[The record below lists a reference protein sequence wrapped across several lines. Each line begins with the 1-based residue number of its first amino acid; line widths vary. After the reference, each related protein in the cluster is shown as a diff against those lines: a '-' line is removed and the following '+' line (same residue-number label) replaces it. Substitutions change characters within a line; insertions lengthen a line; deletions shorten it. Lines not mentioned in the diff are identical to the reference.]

1 MVNSLYYHAYQ
12 VSTCSI
18 VNPTILSASMKNNF
32 LPIMKKSLKQTSCWL
47 VFAFT
52 LIALSAPLNAQKNDN
67 WRVPDLQQERFIF
80 EKNISFD
87 PSIQSPAA
95 FLGYELGERMSI
107 YYQVVD
113 YAKNIAE
120 QSNRVSYNE
129 YGQTHEG
136 RPLVYLVI
144 THPDNHA
151 RLEEIRLAN
160 AKLSDPLATSEAE
173 AQEIMKTNPVVISHS
188 YTIHGNEASSTE
200 AAMQVAYRLAAAT
213 DAKTEALLKDVVFI
227 AYITVNPDGRDR
239 YAYWYNSVAK
249 NVVGI
254 NADELEHDAPWP
266 NGRTNHYWFD
276 LNRDWIWG
284 VHPEMRGL
292 TGVYQ
297 QWLPQLHVDY
307 HEQGYNANYFTMPGT
322 TPRNKLLPD
331 LYEAFSDTIGRA
343 NGKFFDEEKLNY
355 FTREAFDFFYPGY
368 GSSYPSVFGAIGM
381 LTEQGGIG
389 AGRAVV
395 TNDGY
400 ILTFRQRIY
409 DHYKTS
415 LATIGKAA
423 EHKNMFQKYTYD
435 ANNPNNSK
443 SDIKAYVFE
452 NDANGHLNQ
461 VLDILMHHKVE
472 VHQLT
477 DDWKVKKA
485 QQYPNDGSSSTTL
498 KAGSY
503 VVSTNQARHLFIN
516 SLMQKDMTIEDS
528 VMYDMSTWSA
538 PLAYNLGTH
547 AVYDEVKSAVLTKLE
562 SAPKNAGKIHG
573 NVAKAYAFVI
583 DWDQKTAPQALSL
596 LWKQGYRVRSAEK
609 SFSPDG
615 KLKFPEGSLIVLVG
629 RNLVKSAT
637 MSADIATIA
646 ESTGVQIHALASG
659 RMLEGIDLASN
670 RSRPVTM
677 PKVGMLVDEPFSTNS
692 SGFIYYL
699 FDQEVVFPVNRIRA
713 SSLKQSALSGVGR
726 SRYGGADLL
735 DYDVLVLPPA
745 SRLNR
750 VFDKGGKAEL
760 LAWIRNGGTLV
771 LNGSSAQW
779 FASDSTLSGAVK
791 LRKMTPSANDKAVAS
806 DLRYEERERHYGL
819 KRIPGAAMVS
829 KVDGSNPLAFGLP
842 DHFYNLKFNADV
854 LEPNSS
860 LNSAVR
866 YESDVTKLMA
876 SGYASSENLEHI
888 AGGTMAGVMDMGQ
901 GKVVFI
907 MDDTQYRMFWRGG
920 ERLLINAVMILG
932 AY

>member
-1 MVNSLYYHAYQ
+1 
-12 VSTCSI
+12 
-18 VNPTILSASMKNNF
+18 MKNTLKLAKHVAQLF
-32 LPIMKKSLKQTSCWL
+32 LAL
-47 VFAFT
+47 VVCYTFLAST
-52 LIALSAPLNAQKNDN
+52 LVAQINDN
-67 WRVPDLQQERFIF
+67 WRQPDLQQDRFIF
-80 EKNISFD
+80 EKNLSFD
-87 PSIQSPAA
+87 ENIHSPAA
-95 FLGYELGERMSI
+95 FLGYELGDRMSI
-107 YYQVVD
+107 YHQVVS
-113 YAKNIAE
+113 YAKNLAQ
-120 QSNRVSYNE
+120 QSDRVTYNE

-160 AKLSDPLATSEAE
+160 EKLANPLATSEAE
-173 AQEIMKTNPVVISHS
+173 AKEIMKTNPVVVSHS
-188 YTIHGNEASSTE
+188 YNIHGNEASSTE

-213 DAKTEALLKDVVFI
+213 DDKTEALLKDLVFI

-239 YAYWYNSVAK
+239 YAYWYNGVAK

-254 NADELEHDAPWP
+254 NPDELEHDAPWP

-307 HEQGYNANYFTMPGT
+307 HEQGYNSNYFTMPGT

-343 NGKFFDEEKLNY
+343 NGKFFDDEKLNY

-409 DHYKTS
+409 DHYRTS
-415 LATIGKAA
+415 LATIGKAV
-423 EHKNMFQKYTYD
+423 EHKEMFQQYTYE
-435 ANNPNNSK
+435 ANNPKNSK
-443 SDIKAYVFE
+443 SDVKAYVFE
-452 NDANGHLNQ
+452 KDMHGHLPK

-472 VHQLT
+472 VHELT
-477 DDWKVKKA
+477 ADWKVKKA
-485 QQYPNDGSSSTTL
+485 QQYPNNGTTSTTL

-516 SLMQKDMTIEDS
+516 SLLQKDMAIEDS

-547 AVYDEVKSAVLTKLE
+547 AVYDDVASAKVSLVST
-562 SAPKNAGKIHG
+562 APKNEGVVYG
-573 NVAKAYAFVI
+573 NVEDAYAFVI
-583 DWDQKTAPQALSL
+583 NWDQKSAPMALSQ
-596 LWKQGYRVRSAEK
+596 LWKHNYKVRSAEK
-609 SFSPDG
+609 AFSPDG

-629 RNLVKSAT
+629 RNLAKSAT
-637 MSADIATIA
+637 ITEDIKDIAD
-646 ESTGVQIHALASG
+646 ETGVQIHALSSG

-670 RSRPVTM
+670 RARPINM
-677 PKVGMLVDEPFSTNS
+677 PKVGMLVDEPFNTYSA
-692 SGFIYYL
+692 GFMYYL
-699 FDQEVVFPVNRIRA
+699 FDQEVVFPINRIRA
-713 SSLKQSALSGVGR
+713 SSLSQSALSGVGG
-726 SRYGGADLL
+726 SRYGGVDLL
-735 DYDVLVLPPA
+735 DYDVMVLPPA

-750 VFDKGGKAEL
+750 VFDKGGKSQL
-760 LAWIRNGGTLV
+760 LAWVRNGGTLV
-771 LNGSSAQW
+771 LNGSSAEW
-779 FASDSTLSGAVK
+779 FANDSTLSGSVK
-791 LRKMTPSANDKAVAS
+791 MRKMIPSANDKAIAS
-806 DLRYEERERHYGL
+806 DLRYEERERFYGL
-819 KRIPGAAMVS
+819 KRIPGAAMLS
-829 KVDGSNPLAFGLP
+829 KVDGSNPLAFGLSNQ
-842 DHFYNLKFNADV
+842 FYNLKFSEDV
-854 LEPNSS
+854 LEPNPS

-866 YESDVTKLMA
+866 YEADVEKLMA
-876 SGYASSENLEHI
+876 SGYASPENLAHI
-888 AGGTMAGVMDMGQ
+888 AGGTMAGVMEMGQ

-920 ERLLINAVMILG
+920 ERLLINAVMLVSG
-932 AY
+932 F

>member
-1 MVNSLYYHAYQ
+1 MSTSFKLWASCLLFSLF
-12 VSTCSI
+12 S
-18 VNPTILSASMKNNF
+18 LSY
-32 LPIMKKSLKQTSCWL
+32 
-47 VFAFT
+47 
-52 LIALSAPLNAQKNDN
+52 SAELLAQNEDH
-67 WRVPDLQQERFIF
+67 WRVPDLQQERFVF
-80 EKNISFD
+80 EKNIAFD
-87 PSIQSPAA
+87 NAIESPAS
-95 FLGYELGERMSI
+95 FLGYELGDRMSI
-107 YYQVVD
+107 YHQVVS
-113 YAKNIAE
+113 YAKNLSS
-120 QSNRVSYNE
+120 QSNRVSYHE

-144 THPDNHA
+144 THEDNHV
-151 RLEEIRLAN
+151 RLEDIRLAN
-160 AKLSDPLATSEAE
+160 LKLADPIATSEAE
-173 AQEIMKTNPVVISHS
+173 AQEIMKTNPVVVSHS
-188 YTIHGNEASSTE
+188 YNIHGNEASSTE

-213 DAKTEALLKDVVFI
+213 DAKTEALLKDLVFI

-254 NADELEHDAPWP
+254 NPDELEHDAPWP

-307 HEQGYNANYFTMPGT
+307 HEQGYNSNYFTMPGT

-415 LATIGKAA
+415 LATLGKAA
-423 EHKNMFQKYTYD
+423 EHKNMFQKYTYE
-435 ANNPNNSK
+435 ANDPKNSK
-443 SDIKAYVFE
+443 SDVKAYVFE
-452 NDANGHLNQ
+452 KDLDGHLPQ

-472 VHQLT
+472 VHQLIA
-477 DDWKVKKA
+477 DLRVKNA
-485 QQYPNDGSSSTTL
+485 QLFPNNETSTTTL

-516 SLMQKDMTIEDS
+516 SLLQKDMAIEDS

-538 PLAYNLGTH
+538 PLAYNLGTY
-547 AVYDEVKSAVLTKLE
+547 AVYDDIKPAILSKVET
-562 SAPKNAGKIHG
+562 APKTEGKVHG
-573 NVAKAYAFVI
+573 NAANAYAFVI
-583 DWDQKTAPQALSL
+583 DWDQKVAPQALSL
-596 LWKQGYRVRSAEK
+596 LWKHGYKVRSAEK
-609 SFSPDG
+609 AFSPDR
-615 KLKFPEGSLIVLVG
+615 KQKFPEGSLIILVG
-629 RNLVKSAT
+629 RNLEKSAT
-637 MSADIATIA
+637 IAADLTSIA
-646 ESTGVQIHALASG
+646 SQTGVQIHALASG

-670 RSRPVTM
+670 RARPINM
-677 PKVGMLVDEPFSTNS
+677 PKVGMLVDEPFNTYSA
-692 SGFIYYL
+692 GFIYYL

-713 SSLKQSALSGVGR
+713 SSLSQSALSGVGG
-726 SRYGGADLL
+726 SRYGGVDLL
-735 DYDVLVLPPA
+735 DYDVMILPPA

-760 LAWIRNGGTLV
+760 MAWVRNGGTLV
-771 LNGSSAQW
+771 LNGSSAAW
-779 FASDSTLSGAVK
+779 FAGDSTLSGSLK
-791 LRKMTPSANDKAVAS
+791 LRQMVPSAKDKAAAS
-806 DLRYEERERHYGL
+806 DLRYEERERFYGL
-819 KRIPGAAMVS
+819 QRIPGAAMVS
-829 KVDGSNPLAFGLP
+829 KTDGSNPLAFGLP
-842 DHFYNLKFNADV
+842 EQFYNLKFNEDV
-854 LEPNSS
+854 LEPNLA

-866 YESDVTKLMA
+866 YESNAEKLMA
-876 SGYASSENLEHI
+876 SGYASKENLAHI
-888 AGGTMAGVMDMGQ
+888 AGGTMAGVMNIGQ

-907 MDDTQYRMFWRGG
+907 IDDTQYRMFWRGG
-920 ERLLINAVMILG
+920 ERLLINAVMIMS

>member
-1 MVNSLYYHAYQ
+1 MNYTFLKPM
-12 VSTCSI
+12 SI
-18 VNPTILSASMKNNF
+18 SFKLWASCLLIPLFCLSYSAEVLAQNN
-32 LPIMKKSLKQTSCWL
+32 
-47 VFAFT
+47 
-52 LIALSAPLNAQKNDN
+52 DH
-67 WRVPDLQQERFIF
+67 WRVPDLQQERFVF
-80 EKNISFD
+80 EKNITFD
-87 PSIQSPAA
+87 SAIESPAS
-95 FLGYELGERMSI
+95 FLGYELGDRMSI
-107 YYQVVD
+107 YYQVVE
-113 YAKNIAE
+113 YAKNLAN
-120 QSNRVSYNE
+120 QSDRVLYKE

-144 THPDNHA
+144 THPENHA

-160 AKLSDPLATSEAE
+160 EKLANPVLTSEAE
-173 AQEIMKTNPVVISHS
+173 AQEIMKTNPVVVSHS
-188 YTIHGNEASSTE
+188 YNIHGNEASSTE

-254 NADELEHDAPWP
+254 SPDELEHDAPWP

-331 LYEAFSDTIGRA
+331 LYEAFTDTIGRA

-368 GSSYPSVFGAIGM
+368 GSSYPSVFGSIGM

-409 DHYKTS
+409 DHYRTS

-435 ANNPNNSK
+435 ANNPKNSK
-443 SDIKAYVFE
+443 SNVKAYVFE
-452 NDANGHLNQ
+452 NDLNGHLPK

-472 VHQLT
+472 VHQLVSDT
-477 DDWKVKKA
+477 KVKNA
-485 QQYPNDGSSSTTL
+485 QLFPNNKSTSVTL

-516 SLMQKDMTIEDS
+516 SLLQKDMAIEDS

-538 PLAYNLGTH
+538 PLAYNLATY
-547 AVYDEVKSAVLTKLE
+547 AVYDELKANNLSKVET
-562 SAPKNAGKIHG
+562 APINEGRVHG
-573 NVAKAYAFVI
+573 NASNAYAFVI
-583 DWDQKTAPQALSL
+583 DWDQKVAPKALSL
-596 LWKQGYRVRSAEK
+596 LWKHGYRVRSAEK
-609 SFSPDG
+609 GFSPDG
-615 KLKFPEGSLIVLVG
+615 KQKFPEGSLIILVG
-629 RNLVKSAT
+629 RNLEKSAT
-637 MSADIATIA
+637 IANDLKAIAT
-646 ESTGVQIHALASG
+646 ESGAQIHALASG
-659 RMLEGIDLASN
+659 RMMEGIDLASN
-670 RSRPVTM
+670 RARPLNM
-677 PKVGMLVDEPFSTNS
+677 PKVGMLVDEPFNTYSA
-692 SGFIYYL
+692 GFIYYL

-713 SSLKQSALSGVGR
+713 SSLRQSALSGVGG
-726 SRYGGADLL
+726 SRYGGVDLL
-735 DYDVLVLPPA
+735 DYDVMILPPA

-760 LAWIRNGGTLV
+760 MEWVRNGGTLV
-771 LNGSSAQW
+771 LNGSSAAW
-779 FASDSTLSGAVK
+779 FSGDSTLSGSVN
-791 LRKMTPSANDKAVAS
+791 LRKMVPSANDKAASS
-806 DLRYEERERHYGL
+806 DLRYEERERFYGL
-819 KRIPGAAMVS
+819 QRIPGAAMVS

-842 DHFYNLKFNADV
+842 EQFYNLKFNEEV
-854 LEPNSS
+854 LEPNPS

-866 YESDVTKLMA
+866 YESNVEVLMA
-876 SGYASSENLEHI
+876 SGYASKANLAQI
-888 AGGTMAGVMDMGQ
+888 AGGTMAGIMDVGQ
-901 GKVVFI
+901 GKVIFI

-920 ERLLINAVMILG
+920 ERLLINAVMIMR

>member
-1 MVNSLYYHAYQ
+1 MKKYVIRAISNSLKCSSYWLLLILCLFAG
-12 VSTCSI
+12 STS
-18 VNPTILSASMKNNF
+18 LSA
-32 LPIMKKSLKQTSCWL
+32 QT
-47 VFAFT
+47 
-52 LIALSAPLNAQKNDN
+52 NDH

-80 EKNISFD
+80 EKNLPFD
-87 PSIQSPAA
+87 QNITSPAA
-95 FLGYELGERMSI
+95 FLGYELGDRMSI
-107 YYQVVD
+107 YYQVVS
-113 YAKNIAE
+113 YTKNLAQ
-120 QSNRVSYNE
+120 QSDRVSYHE

-151 RLEEIRLAN
+151 RLEEIRQANLKLA
-160 AKLSDPLATSEAE
+160 DPLATSEAD
-173 AQEIMKTNPVVISHS
+173 AKEIMKANPVVVSHS
-188 YTIHGNEASSTE
+188 YNIHGNEASSTE

-213 DAKTEALLKDVVFI
+213 DAKTEALLKDLVFI

-249 NVVGI
+249 NVAGI
-254 NADELEHDAPWP
+254 SPDELEHDAPWP

-307 HEQGYNANYFTMPGT
+307 HEQGYNSNYFTMPGT

-409 DHYKTS
+409 DHYRTS
-415 LATIGKAA
+415 LATLGKAA
-423 EHKNMFQKYTYD
+423 EHKQMFQQYTYE
-435 ANNPNNSK
+435 ANNPKNSK
-443 SDIKAYVFE
+443 SDVKAYVFK
-452 NDANGHLNQ
+452 NDDNGHLNQ
-461 VLDILMHHKVE
+461 VLDILMHHKVD
-472 VHQLT
+472 VHQLEA
-477 DDWKVKKA
+477 DWKVKSAQYYPANNKA
-485 QQYPNDGSSSTTL
+485 TATL
-498 KAGSY
+498 EAGSY

-516 SLMQKDMTIEDS
+516 SLLQKDMAIEDS

-538 PLAYNLGTH
+538 PLAYNLTTH
-547 AVYDEVKSAVLTKLE
+547 AVYDDLKTAKLKKIE
-562 SAPKNAGKIHG
+562 TAPIKKGELVG
-573 NVAKAYAFVI
+573 DVANAYAFVI
-583 DWDQKTAPQALSL
+583 DWDQKSAPQALSQ
-596 LWKQGYRVRSAEK
+596 LWKHGYKVRSAEK
-609 SFSPDG
+609 AFSPDA

-629 RNLVKSAT
+629 RNLEKAT
-637 MSADIATIA
+637 TIEADLKAIANQTA
-646 ESTGVQIHALASG
+646 VHIHALASG

-670 RSRPVTM
+670 RARPIAM
-677 PKVGMLVDEPFSTNS
+677 PKVGMLVDEPFNTLSA
-692 SGFIYYL
+692 GFMYYL

-713 SSLKQSALSGVGR
+713 SSLSQSALSGVGG
-726 SRYGGADLL
+726 SRYGGVDLL
-735 DYDVLVLPPA
+735 DYDVMILPPA

-750 VFDKGGKAEL
+750 VFDKAGKAQL
-760 LAWIRNGGTLV
+760 VAWVRNGGTLI
-771 LNGSSAQW
+771 LNGSAAEW
-779 FASDSTLSGAVK
+779 FAADSTLSGSVK
-791 LRKMTPSANDKAVAS
+791 LKKMVPSANAKAAAS
-806 DLRYEERERHYGL
+806 DLRYEERERYYGL
-819 KRIPGAAMVS
+819 QRIPGAAMLS
-829 KVDGSNPLAFGLP
+829 HVDGSNPLAFGLP
-842 DHFYNLKFNADV
+842 DTFYNLKFNANA
-854 LEPNSS
+854 LEPSPS

-866 YESDVTKLMA
+866 YESDVEKLMA
-876 SGYASSENLEHI
+876 SGYASKDNLAHI

-920 ERLLINAVMILG
+920 ERLLINAVMLLNG
-932 AY
+932 Y